1 MKKFLF
7 YFLGLITAISVA
19 YAGFTVIDNLQ
30 IDWTMYVWD
39 YDWWNFAEFEGDW
52 GLVFTGTARVYKNQW
67 VELWSFKVPGA
78 NPATQADLGISDAWE
93 FTDGADEVIY
103 STIRAPQDMDR
114 SVAPEFKLGR
124 TSDSADPG
132 DDSLQAQ
139 RQVEYLWRAMNEDL
153 TAVAQE
159 TLTGLYTVSTIT
171 GGLSIATITGIDLPS
186 SSDQLLLLRIKRI
199 GSADTLGDDAYLVGF
214 GMKYYSDKLWVG
226 L

>member
-1 MKKFLF
+1 
-7 YFLGLITAISVA
+7 
-19 YAGFTVIDNLQ
+19 
-30 IDWTMYVWD
+30 
-39 YDWWNFAEFEGDW
+39 
-52 GLVFTGTARVYKNQW
+52 
-67 VELWSFKVPGA
+67 
-78 NPATQADLGISDAWE
+78 
-93 FTDGADEVIY
+93 
-103 STIRAPQDMDR
+103 MDR

-214 GMKYYSDKLWVG
+214 GMKYYSDKL
-226 L
+226 